1 MSKITDALVQ
11 SYNSVSNLWNNE
23 KINLNLIENKE
34 ILEIGNILNS
44 IFINKDSIEI
54 PRLVVVG
61 SQSSGKSS
69 LLNSIIG
76 MDILPTGTDMVTRVP
91 LQLELVQSKSNSNKA
106 QFGNYLN
113 GVWNTT
119 DELVLSYPDIT
130 CGEKKNILDKI
141 NSITIK
147 TAGKDMNI
155 SSKPIFLR
163 IYNPSI
169 PNLSFIDLPGL
180 TMVACTDRGQPID
193 IKEKIREIVGEY
205 IRPKKTIILAVM
217 PARTDIE
224 ADVALDII
232 KEYDPNGERTIGILT
247 KVDLMN
253 EDTDITHLLENKV
266 SKDLQLKYKYF
277 AIKNRSKNEMT
288 KYNAVEGLEL
298 EKDYFKSHKIYS
310 HTKYQKNVGIAS
322 LCNSLSSVL
331 IHNIKTAL
339 PKIIK
344 EIEEKL
350 EINNELLLKLGT
362 SIPKATEDKFS
373 FAHDL
378 ITKFHIK
385 FTDVLKNKGNII
397 NTGRTIK
404 DILIKYR
411 KSLYELEPFSTRN
424 TSNQYILEAIR
435 NSEGNHM
442 SSESPP
448 IDVLE
453 RVLNDKNKR
462 YIYKIYEPSKKCVI
476 DIIGELISLCGILI
490 DDLGIITLPNLAD
503 SIKNRVVT
511 ILYDLNSVALKHIE
525 LQLDY
530 QQNYIWTDDE
540 GFKNSLHNTVKKN
553 QGDTM
558 RHLLERYYYSI
569 VGIVSDTVPKCIIFY
584 IVEEFLRKISTD
596 LYKIIKE
603 DSIDILLK
611 EFDNIAEDREHL
623 HQSNEDLTKALSLIK
638 SILTL
643 Q

>member
-11 SYNSVSNLWNNE
+11 SYNSVSNLWNND

-44 IFINKDSIEI
+44 LFISKDSIEI

-91 LQLELVQSKSNSNKA
+91 LQLELIQTNSNCNKA
-106 QFGNYLN
+106 QFGIYLN

-119 DELVLSYPDIT
+119 DELVLSYPTISMS
-130 CGEKKNILDKI
+130 EKETILDKI

-147 TAGKDMNI
+147 TAGNDMNI

-163 IYNPSI
+163 IYSPSI

-180 TMVACTDRGQPID
+180 TMVACTDRGQPVN

-205 IRPKKTIILAVM
+205 ISPKKTIILAVM

-224 ADVALDII
+224 ADIALDII
-232 KEYDPNGERTIGILT
+232 KEYDPRGERTIGILT

-253 EDTDITHLLENKV
+253 EDTDITNLLENRV

-277 AIKNRSKNEMT
+277 AIKNRSKTEMS
-288 KYNAVEGLEL
+288 KYNAIEGLEL
-298 EKDYFKSHKIYS
+298 EKEYFKAHKIYS
-310 HTKYQKNVGIAS
+310 QAKYQKNIGIAS

-331 IHNIKTAL
+331 IHSIKTAL

-350 EINNELLLKLGT
+350 VINNELLLKLGT
-362 SIPKATEDKFS
+362 SIPTAKEDKYS
-373 FAHDL
+373 FVHDR

-411 KSLYELEPFSTRN
+411 KSLYRLEPFTTIN
-424 TSNQYILEAIR
+424 TSDQYILEAIR

-448 IDVLE
+448 IEVLE
-453 RVLNDKNKR
+453 RVINDKNKR
-462 YIYKIYEPSKKCVI
+462 YIYKMYDPSKKCVLF
-476 DIIGELISLCGILI
+476 IIGELISLCSILI
-490 DDLGIITLPNLAD
+490 DDLGIITLPNLSD

-511 ILYDLNSVALKHIE
+511 ILYDLNSITLKQIE

-530 QQNYIWTDDE
+530 QQNYIWTDDIE
-540 GFKNSLHNTVKKN
+540 FKNSLNTTGKKT
-553 QGDTM
+553 QVEIM
-558 RHLLERYYYSI
+558 RHLLEKYYYSV

-584 IVEEFLRKISTD
+584 IVETFLEKISTD
-596 LYKIIKE
+596 LYKLIKE
-603 DSIDILLK
+603 DSIDMLLK
-611 EFDNIAEDREHL
+611 EFDNIAEERENL
-623 HQSNEDLTKALSLIK
+623 HKSNVDLTKALTLIK
-638 SILTL
+638 SIF
-643 Q
+643 